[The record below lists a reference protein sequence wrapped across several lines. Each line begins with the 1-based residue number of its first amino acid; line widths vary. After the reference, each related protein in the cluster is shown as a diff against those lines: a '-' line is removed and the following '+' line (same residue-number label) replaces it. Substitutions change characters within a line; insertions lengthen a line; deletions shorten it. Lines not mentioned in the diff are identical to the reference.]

1 LIHVILVISICYLD
15 DVGVNFLDQNS
26 GTAIADMSN
35 RRGLLDTNLELTIR
49 HQGLKRRPEMA
60 KKMRR
65 SGAAVCSVAGAL
77 TVALVLLIASGVAI
91 AFPTPGTT
99 VQINSIGVLSGAEVE
114 QINVSGSFSNRGVY
128 MGPYE
133 IKGTNGSPF
142 VEYMMCF
149 NAGAIASAGP
159 ALATNNAGA
168 SAIFGAEKINMISW
182 LASQWQSPIASANA
196 IATNADINKAIW
208 EIMADYGT
216 GAGVD
221 ITGGSFYLNAGDG
234 DIGDVTK
241 WLTLALAHTG
251 DTSTAANF
259 LIPILNGQYDTRY
272 QPFVAPVPEP
282 GTLLLLGSGLVGLGL
297 HGWRKRNKA
306 QK

>member
-1 LIHVILVISICYLD
+1 MLGRGCL
-15 DVGVNFLDQNS
+15 G
-26 GTAIADMSN
+26 
-35 RRGLLDTNLELTIR
+35 RRANPANCA
-49 HQGLKRRPEMA
+49 QA
-60 KKMRR
+60 
-65 SGAAVCSVAGAL
+65 SAL
-77 TVALVLLIASGVAI
+77 

-149 NAGAIASAGP
+149 NAGAVASAGP
-159 ALATNNAGA
+159 AKAMDNAGA
-168 SAIFGAEKINMISW
+168 SAIFGTEKINMISW
-182 LASQWQSPIASANA
+182 LASQWQSPITSPTA

-208 EIMADYGT
+208 EIMADYANG
-216 GAGVD
+216 GWAL
-221 ITGGSFYLNAGDG
+221 ISTGGSFYLNAGDG
-234 DIGDVTK
+234 DIGDVTT

-259 LIPILNGQYDTRY
+259 LVPIAERSIRY
-272 QPFVAPVPEP
+272 ALPTIRRTGSRARNPPSTWLRFGGSRPARMAEAKQGTEVGASLERVVANQGRGHPRPCSFLSTVCA
-282 GTLLLLGSGLVGLGL
+282 SVHCYRVVGLGV
-297 HGWRKRNKA
+297 
-306 QK
+306 